1 MFIENEGR
9 PFLVGRPSIFYPNQV
24 YTSSNTAH
32 RLFSWLALRICN
44 RCVNNF
50 IFSTLYRPMTDDNS
64 STFRPEAEDFY
75 SRVYEELRQL
85 AHAKMSKE
93 YVYSTLQGTAL
104 VHEAWLRL
112 GAEDQPRWQNR
123 SHFFAAAAEAMRR
136 ILVDRA
142 RKRNRKRHGG
152 EMQRAEEEDMYEVR
166 EEFKVDDELLR
177 INEALEKFEEFDAQ
191 KAELVKL
198 RYFFGLSF
206 EETAKTMNISLS
218 TAKRW
223 WTYSRSWLH
232 REISSS

>member
-1 MFIENEGR
+1 
-9 PFLVGRPSIFYPNQV
+9 
-24 YTSSNTAH
+24 
-32 RLFSWLALRICN
+32 
-44 RCVNNF
+44 
-50 IFSTLYRPMTDDNS
+50 MTDDNS
-64 STFRPEAEDFY
+64 STFRPEADDFY

-152 EMQRAEEEDMYEVR
+152 ELQRTGDEEMYEVR
-166 EEFKVDDELLR
+166 EELKVNDELLR
-177 INEALEKFEEFDAQ
+177 INEALEKFEDFDAQ

-206 EETAKTMNISLS
+206 E
-218 TAKRW
+218 
-223 WTYSRSWLH
+223 
-232 REISSS
+232 